1 MTIFE
6 LFGLLRKHL
15 ALVIILPVITGLAV
29 FGVSQL
35 LPDEYTASTTM
46 YVLSRNEGEN
56 GSDNLTQQEMS
67 VGQMLTNDVTTIMKS
82 NRVKK
87 DIAANFGLPNL
98 SGYKFD
104 ITSSTTTR
112 VITLNV
118 TNKDPEMAA
127 AVANAMVTEVSDV
140 ASGVMQI
147 QSVNVID
154 TADVPTSP
162 SGPRRL
168 LYTAVGVLAG
178 LFLAVVIV
186 VVRDTLD
193 TRVRNGNEAEEI
205 IGVPV
210 VGHFPQVG

>member
-98 SGYKFD
+98 NGFKFD

>member
-15 ALVIILPVITGLAV
+15 ALVIILPVVCGLIV
-29 FGVSQL
+29 FAGAKL

-46 YVLSRNEGEN
+46 YVLSRNDNEGANE
-56 GSDNLTQQEMS
+56 NLTQQEMS

-87 DIAANFGLPNL
+87 DVADQFGLPNL
-98 SGYKFD
+98 KGYKFD

-112 VITLNV
+112 VITLAV
-118 TNKDPEMAA
+118 TAKDPEMAA
-127 AVANAMVTEVSDV
+127 AVANATVTEVSDV

-162 SGPRRL
+162 SGPRRM
-168 LYTAVGVLAG
+168 LYTAIGAAAG
-178 LFLAVVIV
+178 FLLAVAIV

-205 IGVPV
+205 VGVPV
-210 VGHFPQVG
+210 VGHFPQVA